1 MRVVVADA
9 FPQDHVA
16 RLERAGH
23 EVSHVPGRTADE
35 LAADPGDVEV
45 LVVRSTRVSA
55 DVFDRAPSLR
65 WVIRA
70 GAGTDTIDVVA
81 ANRHGVPVSNVPG
94 RNSVAVAELTFA
106 LLLAIDRD
114 IPEQVADLRAG
125 RWRKAQH
132 QGATGIS
139 GRQVGIVGLG
149 DIGLAFAQRARA
161 FGCDLFALA
170 RDDRP
175 QHVLDRIEE
184 LEIVL
189 FDDLHELART
199 CDVLSFHIPMSDDTR
214 GLIGRPLLDHVREG
228 AILLNT
234 SRGDLV
240 DERALLEALDEKQL
254 RVGLDVYPHEPAAGE
269 ATFDSPLAR
278 HPHVVGTHHVG
289 ASTQQAQQAVADG
302 VVDMLEAF
310 GRGEVRHCVN
320 PDATQA
326 TG

>member
-1 MRVVVADA
+1 MRVVIADA
-9 FPQDHVA
+9 FPQDHVG
-16 RLERAGH
+16 RLEAAGH
-23 EVSHVPGRTADE
+23 AVSHVPGRSADD

-45 LVVRSTRVSA
+45 LVVRSTRVTA
-55 DVFDRAPSLR
+55 DVFERAGALR

-70 GAGTDTIDVVA
+70 GAGTDTIDVEA
-81 ANRHGVPVSNVPG
+81 ATRHGVPVSNVPG

-125 RWRKAQH
+125 RWRKAHH
-132 QGATGIS
+132 QGATGIA
-139 GRQVGIVGLG
+139 GRRVGIVGLG
-149 DIGLAFAQRARA
+149 DIGLAFAERARA
-161 FGCDLFALA
+161 FGCELFALV
-170 RDDRP
+170 RDDRS
-175 QHVLDRIEE
+175 QRVLDRIAD
-184 LEIVL
+184 LGITL
-189 FDDLHELART
+189 LDDLHELART

-214 GLIGRPLLDHVREG
+214 GLIGRPLLEHVREG

-240 DERALLEALDEKQL
+240 DEPALLAVLDEKQL
-254 RVGLDVYPHEPAAGE
+254 RVGLDVYPDEPAGGE

-278 HPHVVGTHHVG
+278 HPRVVGTHHVG

-302 VVDMLEAF
+302 VVDMIEAF
-310 GRGEVRHCVN
+310 ERGEVRHCVN
-320 PDATQA
+320 RDATEA